1 VRLAFVSKLI
11 LADFLIRSN
20 YLFINDTLAGNPRQ
34 LIQNGDTIFIPSV
47 YQRMLYVLRI
57 YRFLS
62 HGYRNRIVKLVHKK
76 FYFFKKIKFLRKYFR
91 SIRLK
96 FYRLL
101 RRKILKKILFRKKKK
116 NFKKSRFYFA
126 ESDQ

>member
-57 YRFLS
+57 YRFFVS
-62 HGYRNRIVKLVHKK
+62 WI
-76 FYFFKKIKFLRKYFR
+76 
-91 SIRLK
+91 S
-96 FYRLL
+96 
-101 RRKILKKILFRKKKK
+101 
-116 NFKKSRFYFA
+116 
-126 ESDQ
+126 ESNCQISS